1 MDPAHAAA
9 RLRYVSGVQERA
21 RRAALAPSFAL
32 IALGLIVLA
41 HGAVAAAWPR
51 AALASIVWVAA
62 AIAVRPVLRILRR
75 RMAEQRGLHGL
86 TRLRL
91 ATGAVGLATAGV
103 AIALGTDPLISAI
116 AVATALPA
124 YLAGLPSIALSAVI
138 VGAIADTVV
147 AENAAPAVGELIFGA
162 GLLAVGLVCRAQE
175 RA

>member
-1 MDPAHAAA
+1 MLIGRAASASRPTSARTSATGRTFGYSRADRVAHA
-9 RLRYVSGVQERA
+9 V
-21 RRAALAPSFAL
+21 
-32 IALGLIVLA
+32 IVLA
-41 HGAVAAAWPR
+41 RAVATAWPH
-51 AALASIVWVAA
+51 AALASIAWVAV
-62 AIAVRPVLRILRR
+62 AIAVRPVLRVLRR

-91 ATGAVGLATAGV
+91 ATGAVGLATAAV
-103 AIALGTDPLISAI
+103 AIALGADPLISAI

-162 GLLAVGLVCRAQE
+162 GLLAVGLVCRARE